1 MQSVV
6 KLNDDILS
14 IAILNVD
21 ILSVA
26 ILNVGKLSVVRLNVV
41 AQTITPDLVT
51 KTMSNSSAIS
61 IELSTLAVIVCS
73 LSLLFQVS
81 Q

>member
-51 KTMSNSSAIS
+51 KPCQILVPYP
-61 IELSTLAVIVCS
+61 LSY
-73 LSLLFQVS
+73 QRWP
-81 Q
+81 